1 MDRNPALQRELFK
14 QFKGN
19 PHVARRDVAYLF
31 DRTLSNSG
39 QPIWFDTQNDEPADV
54 FAIQCIYRAQ
64 AVKPILEDK
73 NRNEYGE
80 LTEASIRMVSARLHA
95 YDLPSIDKQYQ
106 GTVRKNRS
114 KKRGKKTGRALMFL
128 KPRK

>member
-39 QPIWFDTQNDEPADV
+39 QPIWFGTQNYEPADV
-54 FAIQCIYRAQ
+54 FAIQCINGAQ
-64 AVKPILEDK
+64 VVNILRDQ
-73 NRNEYGE
+73 NGNEYGE
-80 LTEASIRMVSARLHA
+80 LTEDSIRMVSKRLHA
-95 YDLPSIDKQYQ
+95 YGLPPIDKQYQ
-106 GTVRKNRS
+106 NTVKKNKIRL
-114 KKRGKKTGRALMFL
+114 KTGRAIMFL
-128 KPRK
+128 RTVNHLNQ